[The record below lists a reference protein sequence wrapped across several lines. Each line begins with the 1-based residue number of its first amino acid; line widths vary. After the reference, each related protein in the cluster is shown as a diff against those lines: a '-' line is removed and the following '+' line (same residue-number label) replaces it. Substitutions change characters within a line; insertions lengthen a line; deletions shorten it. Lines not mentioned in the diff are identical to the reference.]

1 MKKLFFLVSFSFLA
15 LMLIGCPP
23 NKVKCPDGMEVTLPK
38 CTKLIKY
45 DAGKL
50 DIKGVSLTIPPA
62 AGTTVSIAGVTWNRE
77 KLQNATNAA
86 MMLDN
91 QNYQNCKDL
100 PMLLSICKTDNE
112 CRKAVMNYRNN
123 EEKINQLA
131 MFIEA
136 NNPKAVDRWLDMYFT
151 KQTIA
156 SLTRGPKSTEQQY
169 VLKKNVKTKPKQLF
183 LKDK

>member
-23 NKVKCPDGMEVTLPK
+23 NKVKCPDGMEVTLPE

-50 DIKGVSLTIPPA
+50 DIKTVSITIPA
-62 AGTTVSIAGVTWNRE
+62 AGTTFSIGGVTWNRE

-100 PMLLSICKTDNE
+100 PMLLSVCKNDNE
-112 CRKAVMNYRNN
+112 CRKTVMNYRDN

-151 KQTIA
+151 KQTKTA
-156 SLTRGPKSTEQQY
+156 LTKGPESTEQQY
-169 VLKKNVKTKPKQLF
+169 VLKKSVKAKPKQLF

>member
-1 MKKLFFLVSFSFLA
+1 MKKIFIYVLLSFGTF
-15 LMLIGCPP
+15 MLIGCFHDTI
-23 NKVKCPDGMEVTLPK
+23 KCRGGMDVVLPK

-50 DIKGVSLTIPPA
+50 DIKAVSITIPA
-62 AGTTVSIAGVTWNRE
+62 AGATFSVGGVTWNRD

-100 PMLLSICKTDNE
+100 PMLLSICKTDTE
-112 CRKAVMNYRNN
+112 CRKTVLKYRDN

-136 NNPKAVDRWLDMYFT
+136 NNPKAVDRWLDEYFT
-151 KQTIA
+151 KNTKVA
-156 SLTRGPKSTEQQY
+156 LTKGTESTQQQY

-183 LKDK
+183 LKNK

>member
-1 MKKLFFLVSFSFLA
+1 MKKLFFLVLFSFLA

-23 NKVKCPDGMEVTLPK
+23 NKVKCPQRTGMEVTLPK

-50 DIKGVSLTIPPA
+50 DIKTVSVTIPA
-62 AGTTVSIAGVTWNRE
+62 AGATFNIGGVTWNRE
-77 KLQNATNAA
+77 KLQDASKAA
-86 MMLDN
+86 EMLDN
-91 QNYQNCKDL
+91 QNYQNCQDL
-100 PMLLSICKTDNE
+100 PMLLSVCKTDNE
-112 CRKAVMNYRNN
+112 CRTTVMNYRDN

-151 KQTIA
+151 KKTKA
-156 SLTRGPKSTEQQY
+156 ALTKSTESTKQKY
-169 VLKKNVKTKPKQLF
+169 ILKKNVKVKPKQLF
-183 LKDK
+183 LK